1 MSTPFPPVDIE
12 RFHAGDE
19 RLFADLVRN
28 YSPRLIPHLRR
39 YAASETD
46 VADLLQDVWLRAF
59 QKRRSF
65 DGRGS
70 LFGWLLT
77 VGRTVGLAAAA
88 RRGHLVDVENI
99 DQIAHAHDLEAAI
112 HQKSEYHRLRA
123 AVDLLPARQREV
135 VLLRITEDR
144 STAEAA
150 RILGCAEGTV
160 KASLHA
166 AIHKLQQMLKEKV
179 Q

>member
-1 MSTPFPPVDIE
+1 VTSPFPPVDVA

-19 RLFADLVRN
+19 RLFAELVRS
-28 YSPRLIPHLRR
+28 YSPRLAAHLRR
-39 YAASETD
+39 YARTDSE

-65 DGRGS
+65 EGRGS

-77 VGRTVGLAAAA
+77 ICRTVGFTSIKRVQPEPLAE
-88 RRGHLVDVENI
+88 H
-99 DQIAHAHDLEAAI
+99 HAGASTEPAI
-112 HQKSEYHRLRA
+112 HARIEYERLLRA
-123 AVDLLPARQREV
+123 VGGLPERQRET
-135 VLLRITEDR
+135 VLLRIVEGK

-150 RILGCAEGTV
+150 RALGCAEGTI

-166 AIHKLQQMLKEKV
+166 AMHKLQHALKETV
-179 Q
+179 